1 MFFLVSGA
9 SPTRRDLGRGFT
21 AAQWSHYCGRHICA
35 ESIEKFVR
43 TALPNGGNSTNQTN
57 NLSGITSSGNTSGK
71 ISRQNKEKKK
81 KNNNRQVFLGKMYW
95 IIDEESKKPSFKTGL
110 NYSPHPTRTHPP
122 ICAVNVHAS
131 TKLLATSLKS
141 VVFYP
146 TKLKLVLETI

>member
-1 MFFLVSGA
+1 MQPAREKSRKTTKPEIQDKYTTTTMFFLISGA

-81 KNNNRQVFLGKMYW
+81 KNNNRQVFWGKM
-95 IIDEESKKPSFKTGL
+95 L
-110 NYSPHPTRTHPP
+110 NSMY
-122 ICAVNVHAS
+122 
-131 TKLLATSLKS
+131 
-141 VVFYP
+141 
-146 TKLKLVLETI
+146 